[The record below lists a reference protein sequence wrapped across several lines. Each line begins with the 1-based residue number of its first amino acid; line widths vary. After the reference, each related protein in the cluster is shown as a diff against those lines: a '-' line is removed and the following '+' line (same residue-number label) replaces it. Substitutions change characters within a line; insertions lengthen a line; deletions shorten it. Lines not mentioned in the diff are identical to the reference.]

1 MARATLRSLAPPS
14 DLTVS
19 QWAEAARFLSPET
32 NNAPG
37 PWRNATTPYLVEP
50 MDAFCDPRVERVVL
64 KTSSRVGKTATFEN
78 VVGYHIAQDPCAI
91 GIYLPKID
99 DARRFGEK
107 HIKPLLRDSPALAG
121 KVIPARGNQS
131 GSTTTEVIFPGG
143 TLEILS
149 ANVPADLAAR
159 TFRVVLGDEI
169 NRWPADVGGEGDPV
183 SLAAKRTETAQVGR
197 KIGLASTPTLAG
209 ACLISREYEASDQRR
224 YYVPCHA
231 CGHMQHLR
239 WEQVRWQKQE
249 VDGKEERWLYSTA
262 RYHCE
267 ACETPWTDAERIRS
281 LQHGEWRAGAPFNGT
296 AGFHLN
302 TLYSPFIKMSGLA
315 REWKHAQSDR
325 GKLKSFINTTL
336 GEAWEDR
343 VGQPSSVETL
353 LARREVYPAEVPP
366 GAAILTLGGDAQSSP
381 AGLAWEVVGW
391 GKDGES
397 WSIAAGFVEQQPGT
411 PQFEAEIEAIRLR
424 HWQRADGTTVQIAA
438 CALDTG
444 GHYTDAITAY
454 AMPRRGQRVYP
465 IKGVGDTPGQRRQV
479 WPTGLVASG
488 KGAGKVWPVGVQA
501 AKDAALGSIDV
512 STPGPRYCHF
522 PADRDASWFE
532 QLLAE
537 RRVHVRGHGG
547 LTQWQPR
554 PGFRT
559 EAADCRVYAY
569 VALTALRSM
578 FPNTFNRAL
587 AAEQQRLTAW
597 AAAGGD
603 VLPVAAPQ
611 PEVRPTAVAPEPAP
625 APAPPAPPA
634 RTPWRPTPQ
643 PGGQRGA
650 ARPQTVFDKRG
661 AGRRW

>member
-1 MARATLRSLAPPS
+1 MKSLAPPP

-19 QWAEAARFLSPET
+19 EWAEAERFLSPET
-32 NNAPG
+32 SNAPG
-37 PWRNATTPYLVEP
+37 PWRNATTPYLVEV
-50 MDAFCDPRVERVVL
+50 MDCFSDPRVEKIVMM
-64 KTSSRVGKTATFEN
+64 TSSRVGKTATLEN
-78 VVGYHIAQDPCAI
+78 AIGYFVAQDPCAI
-91 GIYLPKID
+91 GVYFPNAD
-99 DARRFGEK
+99 EAARFGKK
-107 HIKPLLRDSPALAG
+107 HLDPMLRDTPALAG
-121 KVIPARGNQS
+121 KVVAARGNQS
-131 GSTTTEVIFPGG
+131 GSTTTEKIYPGG
-143 TLEILS
+143 TLELLS
-149 ANVPADLAAR
+149 ANSPADLAGR
-159 TFRVVLGDEI
+159 TFRVVLMDEVD
-169 NRWPADVGGEGDPV
+169 RFPANVGGEGDPV
-183 SLAAKRTETAQVGR
+183 ALAEKRAETAQVGR

-209 ACLISREYEASDQRR
+209 ASLIAREYEASDRRR
-224 YYVPCHA
+224 YHVPCPH

-239 WEQVRWQKQE
+239 WAQVRWQKEE
-249 VDGKEERWLYSTA
+249 VEGRGERWDYGSA

-267 ACETPWTDAERIRS
+267 SCDAPWTDADRIRA
-281 LQHGEWRAGAPFNGT
+281 LARGEWRAEAPFQGV
-296 AGFHLN
+296 AGFNLN
-302 TLYSPFIKMSGLA
+302 TLYSPFTTMA
-315 REWKHAQSDR
+315 RLVRDWERAQADR
-325 GKLKSFINTTL
+325 EKLKAFINTTL
-336 GEAWEDR
+336 GEVWEDR
-343 VGQPSSVETL
+343 VGQPSSVDAL

-397 WSIAAGFVEQQPGT
+397 WSIAAGFIEQQPGT
-411 PQFEAEIEAIRLR
+411 PAFEAELESIRLR
-424 HWQRADGTTVQIAA
+424 HWKRADGTTVQIAA

-454 AMPRRGQRVYP
+454 ALPRRGQRVYP

-501 AKDAALGSIDV
+501 AKDVALGSLDIT
-512 STPGPRYCHF
+512 TPGPGYCHF

-537 RRVHVRGHGG
+537 RRVHVKGHGG

-578 FPNTFNRAL
+578 FPGTFNRAL
-587 AAEQQRLTAW
+587 AAEQQRLAAW
-597 AAAGGD
+597 AAAGGETA
-603 VLPVAAPQ
+603 PVAAPQ
-611 PEVRPTAVAPEPAP
+611 PDVRPEPVAPAVPEPKPTPAAP
-625 APAPPAPPA
+625 A
-634 RTPWRPTPQ
+634 RVPWRPTPQ
-643 PGGQRGA
+643 PGVPRGGG
-650 ARPQTVFDKRG
+650 RPQTVFDKRG